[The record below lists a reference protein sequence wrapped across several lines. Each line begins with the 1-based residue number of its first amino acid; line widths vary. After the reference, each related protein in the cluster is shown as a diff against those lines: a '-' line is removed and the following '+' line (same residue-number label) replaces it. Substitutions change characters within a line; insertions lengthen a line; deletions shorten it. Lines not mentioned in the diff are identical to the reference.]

1 MNYLK
6 ERTLQSGVIKLFAQG
21 VNFLLRV
28 GSLVILARLLDPK
41 DFGLVGMVT
50 AVTGIFGLFKD
61 AGLSMVT
68 IQRPTINIAQI
79 STLFWLNIFVGGFLA
94 GLSLVAAPLIVSFYS
109 EPRLFW
115 VTVVMGTGFLLSA
128 IGIQH
133 LALLQREMR
142 FGVLSLIEI
151 GSQAVSVFV
160 GIGLAIEGFEY
171 WALVWSAVVLP
182 AVTTLGAWLAIGWV
196 PGRPHWEGDSGHALR
211 FSGVTTLNS
220 LIMYVSYNL
229 DKVLLGRFCG
239 ADALGLYGRA
249 FQLISIPSDNIT
261 QATGSVLFS
270 ALARLQDDYERLKRY
285 FLSSYSVMLSL
296 TLPTTIMCALFAE
309 DIIMLALGEKWKDAV
324 ILFQIFAPT
333 IVALAI
339 LSPTYWLLVSIGK
352 ARRSLNI
359 AFVLGPVII
368 AGYIIGL
375 PFGPKGVAFAYS
387 TVLILWM
394 IPHMVW
400 CVHDTPISWQDIMKA
415 SGKPLLSA
423 LTAGAVAFLV
433 QLAVGQSLSPFLRIV
448 LGGGVLIV
456 VYVFMLLY
464 VMRQK
469 AFYQDLLLGILR
481 RPPKN
486 GTQPVAVYD
495 RM

>member
-1 MNYLK
+1 
-6 ERTLQSGVIKLFAQG
+6 
-21 VNFLLRV
+21 
-28 GSLVILARLLDPK
+28 
-41 DFGLVGMVT
+41 
-50 AVTGIFGLFKD
+50 
-61 AGLSMVT
+61 
-68 IQRPTINIAQI
+68 
-79 STLFWLNIFVGGFLA
+79 
-94 GLSLVAAPLIVSFYS
+94 
-109 EPRLFW
+109 
-115 VTVVMGTGFLLSA
+115 
-128 IGIQH
+128 
-133 LALLQREMR
+133 
-142 FGVLSLIEI
+142 
-151 GSQAVSVFV
+151 
-160 GIGLAIEGFEY
+160 
-171 WALVWSAVVLP
+171 
-182 AVTTLGAWLAIGWV
+182 
-196 PGRPHWEGDSGHALR
+196 
-211 FSGVTTLNS
+211 
-220 LIMYVSYNL
+220 
-229 DKVLLGRFCG
+229 
-239 ADALGLYGRA
+239 
-249 FQLISIPSDNIT
+249 
-261 QATGSVLFS
+261 
-270 ALARLQDDYERLKRY
+270 
-285 FLSSYSVMLSL
+285 
-296 TLPTTIMCALFAE
+296 MCALFAE

-333 IVALAI
+333 IVVLAI

-368 AGYIIGL
+368 AGYIVGL

-469 AFYQDLLLGILR
+469 AFYQDLLLGIFR
-481 RPPKN
+481 RPAKN